1 MIVNTIKSAVRK
13 VMRYR
18 RQIFG
23 FLIWC
28 ICTWGLLHRMYGIS
42 IVSGNSMRPAFLEG
56 DLILYERGGLEKL
69 RYGDVVILQSWL
81 EKDKHYVKRIKGVP
95 GDIISVDASGYI
107 ERNGEAVRET
117 EVLHGYQES
126 DSDFHYPYRLGENE
140 YFCMGDNRPVSL
152 DSRTFGPVPTSQM
165 LGKVIAVLRLGNVL
179 TFE

>member
-1 MIVNTIKSAVRK
+1 
-13 VMRYR
+13 
-18 RQIFG
+18 
-23 FLIWC
+23 
-28 ICTWGLLHRMYGIS
+28 
-42 IVSGNSMRPAFLEG
+42 MRPAFLEG

-107 ERNGEAVRET
+107 ERNGDAVRET

-152 DSRTFGPVPTSQM
+152 DSRTFGPAPTSQM
-165 LGKVIAVLRLGNVL
+165 MGKVIAVLRLGSAL